1 MFNIENDLNKYKNS
15 FIEDISTKTIKVDKH
30 KCKGCNNYNII
41 EEAGNRICQDCGIV
55 DGMII
60 DTQQEWR
67 YYGVSDNKYSSDP
80 TRCSHSSNSLFDE
93 VQFGGIMKGY
103 GNEKYRRLLKWNSI
117 QYKVKSLMGIC
128 KKIQEACKEG
138 DIPYC
143 VTDKANFMYKMV
155 SEDVIKR
162 GVSRSAL
169 IAACV
174 YYACK
179 DKNIPR
185 KRREI
190 SELFDISISRMTVG
204 CNVFKNIMF
213 SKNANFVNN
222 LTPSTVEE
230 FIKRNCILLNIDN
243 EHCDICL
250 YIANIVDKLGIV
262 MDNIPSSISVGC
274 IYLMCQ
280 NFNLDITKK
289 IISEKCNISQV
300 TISKTYKI
308 LNEYKKYL
316 LPITI

>member
-1 MFNIENDLNKYKNS
+1 MLKINFEKYKKS
-15 FIEDISTKTIKVDKH
+15 FITTDLKKIKLIERNQ
-30 KCKGCNNYNII
+30 CKYCQKYEII
-41 EEAGNRICQDCGIV
+41 EEAGSRICQTCGII

-67 YYGVSDNKYSSDP
+67 YYGASDNKFSSDP
-80 TRCSHSSNSLFDE
+80 SRCGHSSNSLFDE
-93 VQFGGIMKGY
+93 VQFGGILKGY
-103 GNEKYRRLLKWNSI
+103 GNEKFRRLIKWNSI
-117 QYKVKSLMGIC
+117 RYKDKSLMNIF
-128 KKIQEACKEG
+128 KTIQDICKEG

-143 VTDKANFMYKMV
+143 VTDKARYMYKTV

-169 IAACV
+169 IASCV

-190 SELFDISISRMTVG
+190 SELFGISISRMTVG

-213 SKNANFVNN
+213 TINPTFVNN
-222 LTPSTVEE
+222 LLPSTVEE
-230 FIKRNCILLNIDN
+230 FIKRNCILLNIDK
-243 EHCDICL
+243 HHRDICL
-250 YIANIVDKLGIV
+250 YIANIVDKLGIA

-274 IYLMCQ
+274 IFLTCQ
-280 NFNLDITKK
+280 NFNLNITKK
-289 IISEKCNISQV
+289 IISSKCNISQV

-316 LPITI
+316 LPISI

>member
-1 MFNIENDLNKYKNS
+1 MLNINFEKYKNS
-15 FIEDISTKTIKVDKH
+15 FIEEDSIQKIKGNKNN
-30 KCKGCNNYNII
+30 CAFCNNYNII
-41 EEAGNRICQDCGIV
+41 QEAGNRICKDCGRIDGIV
-55 DGMII
+55 LDA
-60 DTQQEWR
+60 QQEWR

-80 TRCSHSSNSLFDE
+80 TRCAHSSNSLFDE

-128 KKIQEACKEG
+128 KRIQDACKEG
-138 DIPYC
+138 EIPYC

-155 SEDVIKR
+155 SENVIKR
-162 GVSRSAL
+162 GISRSAL

-190 SELFDISISRMTVG
+190 SDLFDLSISRMTVG
-204 CNVFKNIMF
+204 CNVFKQIMF

-222 LTPSTVEE
+222 LTPSTVVE
-230 FIKRNCILLNIDN
+230 FIKRNCILLSIDN
-243 EHCDICL
+243 KYRDICL
-250 YIANIVDKLGIV
+250 YIADIVDKLGLV

-274 IYLMCQ
+274 VYLMCQ
-280 NFNLDITKK
+280 NFDLDINKK
-289 IISEKCNISQV
+289 VIAAKCNISQV
-300 TISKTYKI
+300 TISKTFKV

-316 LPITI
+316 LPIQI

>member
-1 MFNIENDLNKYKNS
+1 MLNIDIDKYKNIFS
-15 FIEDISTKTIKVDKH
+15 EDTSQDIIKVDKN
-30 KCKGCNNYNII
+30 KCSNCNKFNII
-41 EEAGNRICQDCGIV
+41 EEGGNRICKDCGIIY
-55 DGMII
+55 GMII
-60 DTQQEWR
+60 DSQQEWR

-117 QYKVKSLMGIC
+117 QYKVKSLMTIC
-128 KKIQEACKEG
+128 KKIQNACKEG
-138 DIPYC
+138 EIPYC

-190 SELFDISISRMTVG
+190 SELFGISISRMTVG
-204 CNVFKNIMF
+204 CNVFKQIMF
-213 SKNANFVNN
+213 SKNASFVNN

-230 FIKRNCILLNIDN
+230 FVKRNCILLNINN

-280 NFNLDITKK
+280 NYDLNICKK
-289 IISEKCNISQV
+289 TIATKCNISQV

-316 LPITI
+316 LPIKI

>member
-15 FIEDISTKTIKVDKH
+15 FIEDTSTTTVKVDKH
-30 KCKGCNNYNII
+30 KCKGCNNYNVI